1 MEFQKAPKYTGKTMS
16 LLLLMSLT
24 VAAGVYRNGFPA
36 MFPFIHAEFGLSR
49 TVMGLYISFLY
60 LVSAALAI
68 FAGWIADRLGA
79 KKGILIGMGSLT
91 ILIFA
96 HIFAP
101 SFNIILVLAA
111 LCGIGFSIVS
121 PGATKGVTDL
131 FSPSRRGTAMGILFM
146 GWSIGGLAGSA
157 FLPVVA
163 QYFGWRS
170 ATVLMGGYMLITITV
185 FQIYFKEGSGID
197 LTNTQSPTATQTSEK
212 FNLKEGFR
220 LLLENKKL
228 HLLCLRAF
236 VLGSV
241 SGTLAAHYTLFVHL
255 DYGYSMVFSGIGFA
269 FLNAGS
275 VLGRPAWGLI
285 NDRLLKGRED
295 IGFLLINL
303 MNALVFALFVL
314 FYRFTEIPAV
324 GIILAATFI
333 AGFSTRGWPGVFFA
347 AVSRDADRGNTGMS
361 AGLALV
367 FVRLGIT
374 LSPPVFGFIADIT
387 GSYEY
392 SWILMVLFTL
402 ISGVGFFLKKEAPN

>member
-1 MEFQKAPKYTGKTMS
+1 MKFQKAPKHTGKTMS

-68 FAGWIADRLGA
+68 FAGWFADRLGA

-131 FSPSRRGTAMGILFM
+131 FSPARRGTAMGILFM

-157 FLPVVA
+157 FLPVIA
-163 QYFGWRS
+163 QYFGSRS
-170 ATVLMGGYMLITITV
+170 ATVVMGGYMLITITI
-185 FQIYFKEGSGID
+185 FQLYFKESTD
-197 LTNTQSPTATQTSEK
+197 EQSTAAEHSAEK

-220 LLLENKKL
+220 LLLDNKKL

-324 GIILAATFI
+324 WIILAATFMPVFLREDGREYFLQQSQETPI
-333 AGFSTRGWPGVFFA
+333 VVIPGCLPASLWSLFAWGLPWHILCSVLWP
-347 AVSRDADRGNTGMS
+347 
-361 AGLALV
+361 
-367 FVRLGIT
+367 
-374 LSPPVFGFIADIT
+374 LSPEAMNT
-387 GSYEY
+387 AGS
-392 SWILMVLFTL
+392 
-402 ISGVGFFLKKEAPN
+402 

>member
-1 MEFQKAPKYTGKTMS
+1 MKFQKAPKHTGKTMS

-68 FAGWIADRLGA
+68 FAGWFADRLGS

-131 FSPSRRGTAMGILFM
+131 FSPARRGTAMGILFM

-157 FLPVVA
+157 FLPVIA

-170 ATVLMGGYMLITITV
+170 ATVVMSGYMLITITV
-185 FQIYFKEGSGID
+185 FQIYFKERTEVNPVAD
-197 LTNTQSPTATQTSEK
+197 QSAEK

-220 LLLENKKL
+220 LLLDNKKL

-324 GIILAATFI
+324 WIILAATFI

-374 LSPPVFGFIADIT
+374 LSPPVFGFVADIT

-402 ISGVGFFLKKEAPN
+402 ISGVAFFMKKDAPDFHG

>member
-1 MEFQKAPKYTGKTMS
+1 MEFEKAPKHTGKTMS

-68 FAGWIADRLGA
+68 FAGWFADRLGA

-101 SFNIILVLAA
+101 SFSIILVLAA

-121 PGATKGVTDL
+121 PGSTKAVTDL
-131 FSPSRRGTAMGILFM
+131 FSPSRRGTAMGLLFM

-170 ATVLMGGYMLITITV
+170 ATVVMGGYMLITITV
-185 FQIYFKEGSGID
+185 FQLYFTEGSGGE
-197 LTNTQSPTATQTSEK
+197 TVNEQSSEK
-212 FNLKEGFR
+212 FKLKEGFK

-303 MNALVFALFVL
+303 MNALVFALFVF
-314 FYRFTEIPAV
+314 FYRFTEVPAV
-324 GIILAATFI
+324 WIILAATFM

-374 LSPPVFGFIADIT
+374 LSPPVFGFVADIT

-402 ISGVGFFLKKEAPN
+402 ISGVGFFMKKNTAN

>member
-1 MEFQKAPKYTGKTMS
+1 MAFQKSSKHTGKTMS

-68 FAGWIADRLGA
+68 FAGWFADRLGA

-91 ILIFA
+91 VLIFA

-101 SFNIILVLAA
+101 SFSVILVLAA

-131 FSPSRRGTAMGILFM
+131 FSPARRGTAMGILFM

-170 ATVLMGGYMLITITV
+170 ATVVMGGYMLITITL
-185 FQIYFKEGSGID
+185 FQLYFKESTGE
-197 LTNTQSPTATQTSEK
+197 QSTAATPSPEK
-212 FNLKEGFR
+212 FRLKEGFR
-220 LLLENKKL
+220 LLLDNKKL
-228 HLLCLRAF
+228 HILCLRAF

-255 DYGYSMVFSGIGFA
+255 DYGYSMVLSGIGFA

-285 NDRLLKGRED
+285 NDRLLRGRED

-314 FYRFTEIPAV
+314 FYRFTEVPAV
-324 GIILAATFI
+324 WIILAATFI

-392 SWILMVLFTL
+392 SWILMALFAL
-402 ISGVGFFLKKEAPN
+402 ISGVGFFVKKNTTNSES

>member
-1 MEFQKAPKYTGKTMS
+1 
-16 LLLLMSLT
+16 
-24 VAAGVYRNGFPA
+24 
-36 MFPFIHAEFGLSR
+36 
-49 TVMGLYISFLY
+49 
-60 LVSAALAI
+60 
-68 FAGWIADRLGA
+68 
-79 KKGILIGMGSLT
+79 
-91 ILIFA
+91 LIFA

-131 FSPSRRGTAMGILFM
+131 FSPARRGTAMGILFM

-157 FLPVVA
+157 FLPVIA

-170 ATVLMGGYMLITITV
+170 ATVVMGGYMLITITI
-185 FQIYFKEGSGID
+185 FQLYFKESTD
-197 LTNTQSPTATQTSEK
+197 EQSTAAEHSAEK

-220 LLLENKKL
+220 LLLDNKKL

-285 NDRLLKGRED
+285 NDRLLKGRQD

-303 MNALVFALFVL
+303 MNALMFASFVL
-314 FYRFTEIPAV
+314 FYGFTEVPAV
-324 GIILAATFI
+324 WIILAATFI

-374 LSPPVFGFIADIT
+374 LSPPVFGFVADIT

-402 ISGVGFFLKKEAPN
+402 ISGVAFFMKKDAPDFHG

>member
-1 MEFQKAPKYTGKTMS
+1 MS

-68 FAGWIADRLGA
+68 FAGWFADRLGA

-131 FSPSRRGTAMGILFM
+131 FSPARRGTAMGILFM

-157 FLPVVA
+157 FLPVIA

-170 ATVLMGGYMLITITV
+170 ATVVMGGYMLITITI
-185 FQIYFKEGSGID
+185 FQLYFKESTD
-197 LTNTQSPTATQTSEK
+197 EQSTAAEHSAEK

-220 LLLENKKL
+220 LLLDNKKL

-324 GIILAATFI
+324 WIILAATFI

-374 LSPPVFGFIADIT
+374 LSPPVFGFVADIT

-402 ISGVGFFLKKEAPN
+402 ISGVAFFMKKDAPDFHG

>member
-1 MEFQKAPKYTGKTMS
+1 MKFQKAPKHTGKTMS

-68 FAGWIADRLGA
+68 FAGWFADRLCA

-131 FSPSRRGTAMGILFM
+131 FSPARRGTAMGILFM

-157 FLPVVA
+157 FLPVIA

-170 ATVLMGGYMLITITV
+170 ATVVMGGYMLITIKI
-185 FQIYFKEGSGID
+185 FQLYFKESTD
-197 LTNTQSPTATQTSEK
+197 EQSTAAEHSAEK

-220 LLLENKKL
+220 LLLDNKKL

-324 GIILAATFI
+324 WIILAATFI

-374 LSPPVFGFIADIT
+374 LSPPVFGFVADIT

-402 ISGVGFFLKKEAPN
+402 ISGVAFFMKKDAPDFHG

>member
-1 MEFQKAPKYTGKTMS
+1 MKFQKAPKHTGKTMS

-68 FAGWIADRLGA
+68 FAGWFADRLCA

-131 FSPSRRGTAMGILFM
+131 FSPARRGTAMGILFM

-157 FLPVVA
+157 FLPVIA

-170 ATVLMGGYMLITITV
+170 ATVVMGGYMLITITI
-185 FQIYFKEGSGID
+185 FQLYFKESTD
-197 LTNTQSPTATQTSEK
+197 EQSTAAEHSAEK

-220 LLLENKKL
+220 LLLDNKKL

-324 GIILAATFI
+324 WIILAATFI

-374 LSPPVFGFIADIT
+374 LSPPVFGFVADIT

-402 ISGVGFFLKKEAPN
+402 ISGVAFFMKKDAPDFHG